1 MKFSAMLLP
10 ELETCLMLT
19 LDFEMSNLLW
29 YVLWK
34 WLLICSHSCCLVSI
48 NVTSQSKIT
57 DPDQCYPVLFDNE
70 T

>member
-1 MKFSAMLLP
+1 MWLLEP
-10 ELETCLMLT
+10 QTCWMHT
-19 LDFEMSNLLW
+19 LNSEMSNLLL

-34 WLLICSHSCCLVSI
+34 WLLICNHSCCLVSI

-57 DPDQCYPVLFDNE
+57 DPDQCYLVMFDNE